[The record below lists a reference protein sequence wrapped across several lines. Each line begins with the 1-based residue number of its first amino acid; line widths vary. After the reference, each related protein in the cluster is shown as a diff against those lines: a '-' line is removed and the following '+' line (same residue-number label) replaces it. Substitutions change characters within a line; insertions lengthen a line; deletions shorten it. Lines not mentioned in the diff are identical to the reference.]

1 MNGKPV
7 NPEGLLPHFNQP
19 VWRNSYYEGT
29 FEHRVWRP
37 FMGGKLRGAKRRIGA
52 IMKSARELERRTR
65 RERQSER
72 PGVRNGLLGQI
83 GLDVLDALYNKF
95 LDYRTG
101 RMDPAIGT
109 IAEAVGHSYAAVHAA
124 LIRLKAAGFLQWIRR
139 SRPTDNKGSSGPQ
152 VEQVTNA
159 YVPLLPDKIEKM
171 VQHLLGRAPLPDDA
185 QWHGEEQKRQWQAML
200 DSLSAAEFVNATVK
214 ATGLLGDTLKN
225 LALAIDRRES
235 LRG

>member
-7 NPEGLLPHFNQP
+7 NTEGLLPHFSQP
-19 VWRNSYYEGT
+19 VWRNSYYEGS

-37 FMGGKLRGAKRRIGA
+37 FADGKLRGAKRRIGA
-52 IMKSARELERRTR
+52 ILKSAREIERRTR
-65 RERQSER
+65 RERQSQR

-83 GLDVLDALYNKF
+83 GLDVLEVLYNRF

-139 SRPTDNKGSSGPQ
+139 SRPTDNKGSAGPQ
-152 VEQVTNA
+152 VEQVSNA
-159 YVPLLPDKIEKM
+159 YIPMLPDKVEKM
-171 VQHLLGRAPLPDDA
+171 VRHLLRRAPLPEDVR
-185 QWHGEEQKRQWQAML
+185 WHGEEQQRQWQTIL
-200 DSLSAAEFVNATVK
+200 DSVSATEFVDATVNAT
-214 ATGLLGDTLKN
+214 GLIGETLKN
-225 LALAIDRRES
+225 IARAIDERES